1 MNIQLTSD
9 CVSIAAPDIQAAC
22 MSLLAL
28 LCHGVCDKWRAS
40 VLSTTLKSPNEAV
53 RVTAVR
59 AFPLL
64 LHHLGNS
71 HHNLISSALLY
82 GHLYCTSTLLD
93 DHFWVSFLFNVSQF
107 QGGGQFGAGEKGACQ
122 GRRAAELSSVRK
134 LSPQ

>member
-1 MNIQLTSD
+1 MSD
-9 CVSIAAPDIQAAC
+9 CVSVAAPDIQAAC

-28 LCHGVCDKWRAS
+28 LRHGVCDKWRAN
-40 VLSTTLKSPNEAV
+40 VLSTALGSPDEVV

-82 GHLYCTSTLLD
+82 GHL
-93 DHFWVSFLFNVSQF
+93 
-107 QGGGQFGAGEKGACQ
+107 
-122 GRRAAELSSVRK
+122 
-134 LSPQ
+134 